1 MGSLKPGATYIY
13 ERDGSA
19 IYAREFGA
27 DPSTRRVVG
36 YESDDHQI
44 SASTKRLLSELNE
57 IVKMCEDIST
67 HVNCDIVGFDILQDL
82 KTGEYYVMEIN
93 ISPHFST
100 FCVVL
105 IFMCFD
111 F

>member
-1 MGSLKPGATYIY
+1 MGSLTPGATYIY

-57 IVKMCEDIST
+57 IVKMCEVDPGMK
-67 HVNCDIVGFDILQDL
+67 VLLDQLFVMYNL
-82 KTGEYYVMEIN
+82 KKHE
-93 ISPHFST
+93 
-100 FCVVL
+100 
-105 IFMCFD
+105 
-111 F
+111 